1 MPPWLIRELRSD
13 HAGETGAVAIYQGI
27 LAASRDP
34 AVVNFAKHHLGT
46 ERDHLALMDRLLPR
60 TRRSKLLFLWR
71 AAGFLTGYLPAI
83 FGSNSVFRTV
93 EAVEKFVD
101 VHYSAQID
109 RLRLESTHWE
119 IRQKLESC
127 RDDERH
133 HLELIKAMLVLTWRR
148 RSSRGQQEVDLET
161 SRAPRRSPGAL
172 WRPSRSS
179 CLID

>member
-1 MPPWLIRELRSD
+1 MCLLTNNSVMMKMPPWLVRELRSD

-27 LAASRDP
+27 LAISRDP
-34 AVVNFAKHHLGT
+34 AVVNFAQHHLRT

-60 TRRSKLLFLWR
+60 TKRSKLLFLWR

-101 VHYSAQID
+101 IHYSAQID

-133 HLELIKAMLVLTWRR
+133 HLDDAR
-148 RSSRGQQEVDLET
+148 Q
-161 SRAPRRSPGAL
+161 RALGSPGLAILCWVAL
-172 WRPSRSS
+172 VTLGSRFAVA
-179 CLID
+179 IARII

>member
-1 MPPWLIRELRSD
+1 MCLLTNNTMMMKMPPWLVRELRSD
-13 HAGETGAVAIYQGI
+13 HAGETGAVAIYQGV
-27 LAASRDP
+27 LAVSRDP

-60 TRRSKLLFLWR
+60 TKRSKLLFLWR

-101 VHYSAQID
+101 IHYSAQID

-133 HLELIKAMLVLTWRR
+133 HLDDAR
-148 RSSRGQQEVDLET
+148 Q
-161 SRAPRRSPGAL
+161 RAFGSPGLAILCWVAL
-172 WRPSRSS
+172 VILGSRFAVA
-179 CLID
+179 IARII

>member
-34 AVVNFAKHHLGT
+34 AVVNFAKHHLGG
-46 ERDHLALMDRLLPR
+46 HLALMDRLLPR
-60 TRRSKLLFLWR
+60 TKRSKLLFLWR

-133 HLELIKAMLVLTWRR
+133 HLDDARR
-148 RSSRGQQEVDLET
+148 RAVGSSGLAVLFWVELVTLG
-161 SRAPRRSPGAL
+161 SRFAVAIARV
-172 WRPSRSS
+172 
-179 CLID
+179 I

>member
-1 MPPWLIRELRSD
+1 MMMKMPPWLVRELRSD

-101 VHYSAQID
+101 IHYSAQID

-133 HLELIKAMLVLTWRR
+133 HLDDARH
-148 RSSRGQQEVDLET
+148 
-161 SRAPRRSPGAL
+161 GAL
-172 WRPSRSS
+172 GSSGFPILCWVALVTLGSRFAVA
-179 CLID
+179 IARVI